1 MTTGNSFWGN
11 ADFYVVADN
20 RGFWPLPE
28 RDSDG
33 IPHYR
38 ATVIPFSETEYKNLL
53 NNVSL
58 ITVKRGLGAFDI
70 EITVEAGQARTN
82 CACPSTPGIAA
93 RFRRCS
99 LAVPPCPRQPGRSV
113 RSRGRFRADQ

>member
-1 MTTGNSFWGN
+1 LGN

-70 EITVEAGQARTN
+70 EITVEAGPGEAELRVPVNSGNRGSFQAVLVG
-82 CACPSTPGIAA
+82 CTPRALGNRA
-93 RFRRCS
+93 
-99 LAVPPCPRQPGRSV
+99 
-113 RSRGRFRADQ
+113 GRFEVVVDFVLTSSDVTPP